1 MTNAAAPIILSFQ
14 WTEDLMRNNASLIF
28 KGQRGRVFRAL
39 MRPRTAVAFGI
50 IIAMGVALSPSRSD
64 FDVFFAGL
72 AMGLMAGFIAL
83 YLTADAQSQA
93 LHEVE
98 TDMRASRGD
107 VIVTLD
113 AEGAE
118 MRQGNEVYALK
129 WPAVTRVE
137 EFGYGFMVF
146 TSIFRGVSVPN
157 AALPDGLTRVD
168 VMARVAGW
176 RAVS

>member
-1 MTNAAAPIILSFQ
+1 
-14 WTEDLMRNNASLIF
+14 MRNNARLIF

-39 MRPRTAVAFGI
+39 MRPRSAVAFVI
-50 IIAMGVALSPSRSD
+50 IMVMGVALSPGRSD

-107 VIVTLD
+107 VIVTLNV
-113 AEGAE
+113 EGAE

-146 TSIFRGVSVPN
+146 TSIFRGVPVPD
-157 AALPDGLTRVD
+157 AALPDGLTRAD
-168 VMARVAGW
+168 AMARVAAW
-176 RAVS
+176 RTAS